1 VPEKTIARYKAH
13 PDLPESQSFSVA
25 SRGGV
30 GRRACRA
37 EGKRQQYQCL
47 EWHHMPFSAKSAP
60 AMSEDS
66 EFRIRP
72 GKAKR
77 SKAQGRNARSLVAE
91 VLRVAAIPS
100 GDRRSGSGPR
110 RGGQSNFGRGRTA
123 FGRSRLFGSGRRVL
137 VKALPVSQRSRGGR
151 RMGPLSAH
159 VAYLKREGV
168 TRDGSPT
175 RMFDAD
181 GDRADERG
189 FTERCKDD
197 RHHFRII
204 VSPEDAAELT
214 DLREYTRDLVRQM
227 EADLGT
233 RLEWIAVD
241 HWNTDNP
248 HVHLLVRGVTDQG
261 ADLVMARDYISH
273 GLRSHAEEL
282 AQAEL
287 GPKPEHQVQRAL
299 TQEVTAERWTRLDTE
314 IGRTADELGVI
325 DLRPERPGPDDPQ
338 IRRLMVGRLQHLETM
353 GLAVEGEPGQ
363 WAVAEGAQA
372 KLREL
377 AARGDIIRT
386 VGRALSDRGDDRP
399 LDSYAV
405 VSGVPAK
412 PIAGRL
418 IDKGLHDELTGTAY
432 AVIDGTDGRTHH
444 VRLPGVEALEHSSAL
459 GGIVELRGVGR
470 PGEEK
475 PTLILA
481 TRSDLDLAAQVKAPG
496 ATWLDHRLIERGAGI
511 VDGGFG
517 AEVRRAM
524 DARTDHLVREGLAR
538 RFGERTVFERG
549 MLDTLRK
556 RELDSVG
563 AMIAGE
569 TGLAYRSTATGEK
582 VAGTVRQRLALASGR
597 FAMIDDGLGF
607 CLVPWASTLEQQL
620 GRQGSGVVRDGGG
633 LDLMMGRKR
642 GLGR

>member
-1 VPEKTIARYKAH
+1 
-13 PDLPESQSFSVA
+13 
-25 SRGGV
+25 
-30 GRRACRA
+30 
-37 EGKRQQYQCL
+37 
-47 EWHHMPFSAKSAP
+47 
-60 AMSEDS
+60 MSEDN

-77 SKAQGRNARSLVAE
+77 GKAQGRNARGLVAE
-91 VLRVAAIPS
+91 VLRVAAIHS
-100 GDRRSGSGPR
+100 GGRRTGGGPR
-110 RGGQSNFGRGRTA
+110 RGGQSSFGRGRTA
-123 FGRSRLFGSGRRVL
+123 FARSRLFGSGRRVM
-137 VKALPVSQRSRGGR
+137 VKALPVSHRSRGGR
-151 RMGPLSAH
+151 RMAPLSAH

-175 RMFDAD
+175 RMFDAES
-181 GDRADERG
+181 DRADDRA
-189 FTERCKDD
+189 FADRCKDD

-204 VSPEDAAELT
+204 VSPEDAGELT

-233 RLEWIAVD
+233 RLDWVAVD

-273 GLRSHAEEL
+273 GLRSRAEEL
-282 AQAEL
+282 AFAEL
-287 GPKPEHQVQRAL
+287 GPKPEHEIQRAL
-299 TQEVTAERWTRLDTE
+299 DREVTAERWTRLDTE
-314 IGRTADELGVI
+314 IGRAADELGVI
-325 DLRPERPGPDDPQ
+325 DLRTERPGPDDPRL
-338 IRRLMVGRLQHLETM
+338 RRLMVGRLQHLETM
-353 GLAVEGEPGQ
+353 GLAAEGEPGQ

-386 VGRALSDRGDDRP
+386 IGQALKDQGQDRP
-399 LDSYAV
+399 LDSYVV
-405 VSGVPAK
+405 VSGAPEK
-412 PIAGRL
+412 PIVGRL

-444 VRLPGVEALEHSSAL
+444 VRLPGIEALEHSPKL
-459 GGIVELRGVGR
+459 GGIVELRAIGK
-470 PGEEK
+470 PGEER

-481 TRSDLDLAAQVKAPG
+481 TRSDLDLAAQIKAPG
-496 ATWLDHRLIERGAGI
+496 ATWLDHRLIERGAG
-511 VDGGFG
+511 VADGGFG

-524 DARTDHLVREGLAR
+524 DTRADHLVKGGLAR

-549 MLDTLRK
+549 LIDTLRR

-563 AMIAGE
+563 ARIAGE
-569 TGLAYRSTATGEK
+569 TGLTYRPTQAGEK
-582 VAGTVRQRLALASGR
+582 IAGVVRQRLGLASGR

-607 CLVPWASTLEQQL
+607 RLVPWASALEQQL
-620 GRQGSGVVRDGGG
+620 GRQVSGVIRDGGG

-642 GLGR
+642 GLGL

>member
-1 VPEKTIARYKAH
+1 
-13 PDLPESQSFSVA
+13 
-25 SRGGV
+25 
-30 GRRACRA
+30 
-37 EGKRQQYQCL
+37 
-47 EWHHMPFSAKSAP
+47 
-60 AMSEDS
+60 MSEDS
-66 EFRIRP
+66 DFRVRP

-77 SKAQGRNARSLVAE
+77 SKAQGRNARGLVAE
-91 VLRVAAIPS
+91 VLRAAAMS
-100 GDRRSGSGPR
+100 GGNPRRAWSGPTR
-110 RGGQSNFGRGRTA
+110 RGQSNFGRGRTA
-123 FGRSRLFGSGRRVL
+123 FARSRLFGSGRRVL
-137 VKALPVSQRSRGGR
+137 VKALPVNHRGRGGY
-151 RMGPLSAH
+151 RMAPVSAH
-159 VAYLKREGV
+159 VAYLNREGV

-175 RMFDAD
+175 RMFDAA
-181 GDRADERG
+181 GDNADDRG
-189 FTERCKDD
+189 FADRCKDD

-233 RLEWIAVD
+233 RLDWVAVD

-248 HVHLLVRGVTDQG
+248 HVHLLVRGVTDTG

-273 GLRSHAEEL
+273 NLRSNAEEL

-287 GPKPEHQVQRAL
+287 GPKPEHEVQRTL
-299 TQEVTAERWTRLDTE
+299 ERDVTAERWTPLDTE
-314 IGRTADELGVI
+314 IKRASDELGVI
-325 DLRPERPGPDDPQ
+325 DLRPERPGPDDPRL
-338 IRRLMVGRLQHLETM
+338 RRLMVGRLQHLETM
-353 GLAVEGEPGQ
+353 GLAAEGEPGE
-363 WAVAEGAQA
+363 WAVAEGAAA

-377 AARGDIIRT
+377 GTRGDIIRT
-386 VGRALSDRGDDRP
+386 IGAALKDRGQDRP

-405 VSGVPAK
+405 VTSAPEK

-444 VRLPGVEALEHSSAL
+444 VRLRGIEALEHSPKL

-470 PGEEK
+470 PGEVK
-475 PTLILA
+475 PTLVLA

-496 ATWLDHRLIERGAGI
+496 ATWLDHRLIERGAS
-511 VDGGFG
+511 VADGGFG

-524 DARTDHLVREGLAR
+524 DARTDHLVKEGLAR

-556 RELDSVG
+556 RELDAVG
-563 AMIAGE
+563 AKIAGE
-569 TGLAYRSTATGEK
+569 TGLAYRPAATGEK
-582 VAGTVRQRLALASGR
+582 IAGVVRQRLALASGR

-607 CLVPWASTLEQQL
+607 RLVPWASTLEQQL
-620 GRQGSGVVRDGGG
+620 GRQVSGVVRAGGG
-633 LDLMMGRKR
+633 IDWTLGRKR
-642 GLGR
+642 GLGI